1 MNGGLR
7 TGHTE
12 QEGGCR
18 DPQMVEVQPETI
30 EFHFF
35 RQLWLLSPKWVKGQP
50 PEHFEVGNSLLPGAV
65 SPPQNPPISARP
77 SSKTSCPTSKACSDP
92 AGGDVVGTIFAASR
106 LAVCIKNLRNILL
119 RELGKNTT
127 QTKDLCTKMLITE
140 SLDREREK

>member
-65 SPPQNPPISARP
+65 SPLRILQSLRAPPPKPPARHLR
-77 SSKTSCPTSKACSDP
+77 P
-92 AGGDVVGTIFAASR
+92 AQILPVG
-106 LAVCIKNLRNILL
+106 
-119 RELGKNTT
+119 
-127 QTKDLCTKMLITE
+127 M
-140 SLDREREK
+140 